1 MRFLPTFAENKQID
15 MKIAVIGAGNM
26 GGATALGLAAAFPDA
41 RICCT
46 ARHASTLEKFSAR
59 GLQTS
64 LDNLAAAR
72 EAEIVI
78 LGVKPWLAQG
88 VLQQLRPA
96 LSGKILISLV
106 AGIPADEMRGWLAG
120 SGLSGAYTVIP
131 NLAIEYRE
139 SMTFIHELS
148 GTPETLRTVRMLF
161 DATGRSAVVD
171 EKRLN
176 AGMMLASCG
185 TAFAL
190 RYVRAAAE
198 GGVELGLYPREAIE
212 AALQTVKGA
221 AVLLEARGTHPEAE
235 IDRVTT
241 PGGITI
247 KGLNAMEEA
256 GFTAAVIAG
265 LKAWS
270 PKK

>member
-1 MRFLPTFAENKQID
+1 

-41 RICCT
+41 RITAT
-46 ARHASTLEKFSAR
+46 ARHAATLEKFAAR

-72 EAEIVI
+72 EAEIII

-96 LSGKILISLV
+96 LAGKILISLV

-265 LKAWS
+265 LKAWT
-270 PKK
+270 PKQ

>member
-1 MRFLPTFAENKQID
+1 
-15 MKIAVIGAGNM
+15 MKIAIIGAGNM

-41 RICCT
+41 QITVT
-46 ARHASTLEKFSAR
+46 AKHAESLEKFKAR

-64 LDNLAAAR
+64 LDNVAAAR
-72 EAEIVI
+72 GAEIVV

-88 VLQQLRPA
+88 VLQQIRGE
-96 LSGKILISLV
+96 LSGKILISLC
-106 AGIPADEMRGWLAG
+106 AGIPAEQMRSWLSG
-120 SGLSGAYTVIP
+120 TGLSGACTVIP
-131 NLAIEYRE
+131 NLAIEYGE
-139 SMTFIHELS
+139 SMSFIHELS
-148 GTPETLRTVRMLF
+148 GTAETLRTVKMLF
-161 DATGRSAVVD
+161 DATGKCAVVD
-171 EKRLN
+171 ERRLN

-221 AVLLEARGTHPEAE
+221 AVLLEERGTHPEAE

-265 LKAWS
+265 LKAWT
-270 PKK
+270 PKQ

>member
-1 MRFLPTFAENKQID
+1 

-41 RICCT
+41 RITVT
-46 ARHASTLEKFSAR
+46 AAHAATLEKYVAR

-96 LSGKILISLV
+96 LAGKILISLV
-106 AGIPADEMRGWLAG
+106 AGVPADEMRGWLAG

-148 GTPETLRTVRMLF
+148 GTPETLRTVKMLF

-198 GGVELGLYPREAIE
+198 GGVELGLYPAQAIE

-221 AVLLEARGTHPEAE
+221 AVLLEQRGTHPEAE

-256 GFTAAVIAG
+256 GFTAAVLAG

-270 PKK
+270 PKQ

>member
-1 MRFLPTFAENKQID
+1 

-26 GGATALGLAAAFPDA
+26 GGATALGLAAAFPDV

-46 ARHASTLEKFSAR
+46 ARHAATLEKFSAR

-96 LSGKILISLV
+96 LAGKILISLV
-106 AGIPADEMRGWLAG
+106 AGVPADEMRGWLAG

-139 SMTFIHELS
+139 SMTFIHKLS
-148 GTPETLRTVRMLF
+148 GTPETLRTVQMLF

-171 EKRLN
+171 ERRLN

-265 LKAWS
+265 LKAWN
-270 PKK
+270 PER

>member
-1 MRFLPTFAENKQID
+1 

-41 RICCT
+41 QITVT
-46 ARHASTLEKFSAR
+46 AKHAATLEKYAAR
-59 GLQTS
+59 GLKTT
-64 LDNLAAAR
+64 LDNVAAASD
-72 EAEIVI
+72 AEIVI
-78 LGVKPWLAQG
+78 LGVKPWFAQG
-88 VLQQLRPA
+88 VLEELGEA
-96 LSGKILISLV
+96 LNGKILISLV

-120 SGLSGAYTVIP
+120 MGLAGAYTAIP
-131 NLAIEYRE
+131 NLAIEYGE
-139 SMTFIHELS
+139 SMTFIHELF
-148 GTPETLRTVRMLF
+148 GTTAELHTVLTLF
-161 DATGRSAVVD
+161 EATGRAAVVD

-190 RYVRAAAE
+190 RYIRAAAE
-198 GGVELGLYPREAIE
+198 GGVELGLYPAEAIA
-212 AALQTVKGA
+212 AALQTVRGA
-221 AVLLEARGTHPEAE
+221 ATLLAERGTHPEAE

-270 PKK
+270 PKA

>member
-1 MRFLPTFAENKQID
+1 MD

-26 GGATALGLAAAFPDA
+26 GGATALGLASAFPQA
-41 RICCT
+41 RITVT
-46 ARHASTLEKFSAR
+46 ARHAATLEKFAAR

-64 LDNLAAAR
+64 LDNPAAAR
-72 EAEIVI
+72 EADIVI
-78 LGVKPWLAQG
+78 LGVKPWLAKG
-88 VLQQLRPA
+88 VLEEILPV
-96 LSGKILISLV
+96 LDGKLLISLV
-106 AGIPADEMRGWLAG
+106 AGIPAAELQGWIGGAG
-120 SGLSGAYTVIP
+120 LRGAYTVIP

-139 SMTFIHELS
+139 SMSFVLELS
-148 GTPETLRTVRMLF
+148 GTPETHATVQELF
-161 DATGRSAVVD
+161 GAVGRCAFVD
-171 EKRLN
+171 ERRLN

-198 GGVELGLYPREAIE
+198 GGVELGLYPSEAVE

-265 LKAWS
+265 LKAWK
-270 PKK
+270 PAK

>member
-1 MRFLPTFAENKQID
+1 

-41 RICCT
+41 RITVT
-46 ARHASTLEKFSAR
+46 ARHAATLEKYAAR
-59 GLQTS
+59 GLATT
-64 LDNLAAAR
+64 LDNAAAAR
-72 EAEIVI
+72 EAGIVI
-78 LGVKPWLAQG
+78 LAVKPWLVRD
-88 VLQQLRPA
+88 VLGELQDA
-96 LSGKILISLV
+96 LAGKVLISLA

-120 SGLSGAYTVIP
+120 AGLHAAYTVIP
-131 NLAIEYRE
+131 NLAIEYGE
-139 SMTFIHELS
+139 SMTFIHELF
-148 GTPETLRTVRMLF
+148 GTTADLHTVQSLF
-161 DATGRSAVVD
+161 DATGRAAVVD

-185 TAFAL
+185 TAFAM
-190 RYVRAAAE
+190 RYIRAAAE
-198 GGVELGLYPREAIE
+198 GGVELGLYPHEAIE

-221 AVLLEARGTHPEAE
+221 AVLLEERGTHPEAE

-247 KGLNAMEEA
+247 KGLNAMEGA

-265 LKAWS
+265 LKAWT
-270 PKK
+270 PKG

>member
-1 MRFLPTFAENKQID
+1 
-15 MKIAVIGAGNM
+15 MKIAIIGAGNM

-41 RICCT
+41 RITVT
-46 ARHASTLEKFSAR
+46 AKHVATLEKFAER

-64 LDNLAAAR
+64 LDNVAAAR
-72 EAEIVI
+72 DAEIVV

-88 VLQQLRPA
+88 VLQQLHGA
-96 LSGKILISLV
+96 LGGKILISLV
-106 AGIPADEMRGWLAG
+106 AGVPADEMRGWL
-120 SGLSGAYTVIP
+120 SGTGLTGAYTVIP

-148 GTPETLRTVRMLF
+148 GTYETLRTVQMLF
-161 DATGRSAVVD
+161 DAVGRSAVVD
-171 EKRLN
+171 ERRLH

-198 GGVELGLYPREAIE
+198 GGVELGLYPREAVE

-247 KGLNAMEEA
+247 RGLNAMEAA

-265 LKAWS
+265 LKV
-270 PKK
+270 

>member
-1 MRFLPTFAENKQID
+1 

-41 RICCT
+41 RICAT
-46 ARHASTLEKFSAR
+46 AHHAATLEKFAAR

-72 EAEIVI
+72 EAEIII

-96 LSGKILISLV
+96 LAGKILISLV
-106 AGIPADEMRGWLAG
+106 AGIPADELRGWLSG

-148 GTPETLRTVRMLF
+148 GTPETLRTVQMLF

-171 EKRLN
+171 ERRLN

-270 PKK
+270 PKH

>member
-1 MRFLPTFAENKQID
+1 

-41 RICCT
+41 RITAT
-46 ARHASTLEKFSAR
+46 ARHAATLEKFAAR

-72 EAEIVI
+72 EAEIII

-106 AGIPADEMRGWLAG
+106 AGIPADEVRGWLAG

-265 LKAWS
+265 LKAWT
-270 PKK
+270 PKQ